1 MHYCR
6 GYVFVEKGIFSFV
19 MFELSS
25 LVQDNNNFYTTVQQ
39 EEEDGKTF
47 VCDKRDRL
55 SLACFVVMYT

>member
-1 MHYCR
+1 
-6 GYVFVEKGIFSFV
+6 

-39 EEEDGKTF
+39 EKEDGKTF

-55 SLACFVVMYT
+55 SLACFVLYVHLTLMFFGL

>member
-1 MHYCR
+1 M
-6 GYVFVEKGIFSFV
+6 FSFV